1 MLNNLVVY
9 FSATGTTKNAAI
21 KLANEIGGDLLE
33 IVPTEIYTSGDLDW
47 TNPSSRS
54 SIEIKDLSY
63 RPSIKDININ
73 LDKYQKIYL
82 GYPIWWDLAPN
93 VVKTFIDS
101 VDLTDKEIITF
112 CTSGGTSLDNST
124 KDLQNTYPN
133 LKITL
138 GKKL

>member
-33 IVPTEIYTSGDLDW
+33 IVPTEIYTSGDLNW

>member
-63 RPSIKDININ
+63 RPAIKDININ